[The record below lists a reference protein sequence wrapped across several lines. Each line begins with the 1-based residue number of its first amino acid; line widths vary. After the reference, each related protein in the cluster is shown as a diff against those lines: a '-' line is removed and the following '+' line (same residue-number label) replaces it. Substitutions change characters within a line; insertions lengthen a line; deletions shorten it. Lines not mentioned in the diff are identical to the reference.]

1 MLAKTDRVGL
11 VRDMNN
17 NALLASDISMLD
29 SHREEFRRR
38 QEVANSLNDI
48 NIMKEQIQEL
58 LKFRDEF
65 QEIKQLLQNHIKS
78 CLLYTSP
85 SPRD

>member
-58 LKFRDEF
+58 LRFRDEF
-65 QEIKQLLQNHIKS
+65 QEFKLLLQNHIK
-78 CLLYTSP
+78 
-85 SPRD
+85 RDNQWQA

>member
-17 NALLASDISMLD
+17 NALLASDVSVLY

-38 QEVANSLNDI
+38 QEVSNSLNDI

-58 LKFRDEF
+58 LRLRDEF
-65 QEIKQLLQNHIKS
+65 QEFKQLLQNHIK
-78 CLLYTSP
+78 
-85 SPRD
+85 RDNQWQV

>member
-17 NALLASDISMLD
+17 NALLANDVSVLY

-38 QEVANSLNDI
+38 QEVSSSLNDI

-65 QEIKQLLQNHIKS
+65 QEIKQLLQNHIK
-78 CLLYTSP
+78 
-85 SPRD
+85 RDNQWQA

>member
-17 NALLASDISMLD
+17 NALLASDVSVLY

-38 QEVANSLNDI
+38 QEVSNSLNDI

-65 QEIKQLLQNHIKS
+65 QEIKQLLQNHIK
-78 CLLYTSP
+78 
-85 SPRD
+85 RDNQWQA

>member
-17 NALLASDISMLD
+17 NALLANDVSVLY

-38 QEVANSLNDI
+38 QEVSNWLNDI

-65 QEIKQLLQNHIKS
+65 QEIKQLLQNHIK
-78 CLLYTSP
+78 
-85 SPRD
+85 RDNQWQA

>member
-17 NALLASDISMLD
+17 NALLASDISVLH

-38 QEVANSLNDI
+38 QEVSTSLNDI

-65 QEIKQLLQNHIKS
+65 QKIKQLLQNHIK
-78 CLLYTSP
+78 
-85 SPRD
+85 RDNQWQA

>member
-38 QEVANSLNDI
+38 QEVSNSLNDI

-58 LKFRDEF
+58 LRFRDEF
-65 QEIKQLLQNHIKS
+65 QKFKQLLQNHIK
-78 CLLYTSP
+78 
-85 SPRD
+85 RDNQWQA

>member
-11 VRDMNN
+11 ARDMGN
-17 NALLASDISMLD
+17 NALLANDISMLH

-38 QEVANSLNDI
+38 QEVSNSLNDI

-58 LKFRDEF
+58 LRFRDEF
-65 QEIKQLLQNHIKS
+65 QEFKQLLQNHIK
-78 CLLYTSP
+78 
-85 SPRD
+85 RDNQWQG

>member
-1 MLAKTDRVGL
+1 MLAKTDRIGL

-58 LKFRDEF
+58 LRFRDEF
-65 QEIKQLLQNHIKS
+65 QEFKQILQNHIK
-78 CLLYTSP
+78 
-85 SPRD
+85 RDNQWQV

>member
-1 MLAKTDRVGL
+1 MLAKTDRIGL

-17 NALLASDISMLD
+17 NALLASDVSVLH

-38 QEVANSLNDI
+38 QEVSNSLNDI

-58 LKFRDEF
+58 LRFRDEF
-65 QEIKQLLQNHIKS
+65 QEFKQLLQNHIK
-78 CLLYTSP
+78 
-85 SPRD
+85 RDNQWQA

>member
-11 VRDMNN
+11 ARDMNN
-17 NALLASDISMLD
+17 NALLANDISVLH

-38 QEVANSLNDI
+38 QEVSNSLNDI

-58 LKFRDEF
+58 LRFRDEF
-65 QEIKQLLQNHIKS
+65 QEIKQLLQNHIK
-78 CLLYTSP
+78 
-85 SPRD
+85 RDNQWQA

>member
-17 NALLASDISMLD
+17 NALLASDVSVLY

-38 QEVANSLNDI
+38 QEVSNSLNDI
-48 NIMKEQIQEL
+48 IIMKEQIQEL

-65 QEIKQLLQNHIKS
+65 QEIKQLLQNHIK
-78 CLLYTSP
+78 
-85 SPRD
+85 RDNQWQA

>member
-17 NALLASDISMLD
+17 NALLANDVSVLY

-58 LKFRDEF
+58 LRFRDEF
-65 QEIKQLLQNHIKS
+65 QEFKQLLQNHIQ
-78 CLLYTSP
+78 
-85 SPRD
+85 RDNRWHSQV